1 MGLSAQRWKEP
12 LSSLSQTAILSMS
25 RMSSCG
31 DSAPQDDT
39 GHLLDQQKARYE
51 EKKKNTV
58 LHKRK
63 SSGKTFPCYDVS
75 TPRCGRRG

>member
-39 GHLLDQQKARYE
+39 GHLLDQQKAHS
-51 EKKKNTV
+51 EKKK
-58 LHKRK
+58 
-63 SSGKTFPCYDVS
+63 
-75 TPRCGRRG
+75 

>member
-51 EKKKNTV
+51 EKKKIQYCIKERV
-58 LHKRK
+58 L
-63 SSGKTFPCYDVS
+63 
-75 TPRCGRRG
+75 GRPFHAMM